1 MFNPRAMSLV
11 AMIAC
16 AAAARVIPHP
26 WNFTPIGAM
35 CLFGGAYFLRA
46 WAAFLVP
53 LAALFISDVVL
64 YLVLY
69 GNQGWGVTTM
79 KYHFFALTVLIGMTL
94 RNRVTFGRVTA
105 AAIGASV
112 MFFLLSNFHVWLG
125 STRYPQAPAGLLA
138 CYVAALPFA
147 MNMLAGNLVYCGV
160 MFGGWEL
167 LARRWPALATPAL
180 VPAPVK

>member
-16 AAAARVIPHP
+16 AAAARIVPHP

-35 CLFGGAYFLRA
+35 CLFGGAYFQRK
-46 WAAFLVP
+46 WAALVVP
-53 LAALFISDVVL
+53 MAALLISDIVL
-64 YLVLY
+64 AFTIHR
-69 GNQGWGVTTM
+69 GFPVTTT
-79 KYHFFALTVLIGMTL
+79 KYYLFAFTVLWGMTL
-94 RNRVTFGRVTA
+94 HGRVTFARVGT

-112 MFFLLSNFHVWLG
+112 MFFILSNLDVWLG
-125 STRYPQAPAGLLA
+125 GKMYPQTPAGLLT

-167 LARRWPALATPAL
+167 LARRWPALGTPAL
-180 VPAPVK
+180 ARVQTD